1 VLRILTALAC
11 LAAAVTFA
19 VQWRDDRTCTDA
31 REQVFATRGE
41 DATAIATVRETCRGT
56 LALLNVAGALRYA
69 GRQDQALELAR
80 EAAEAEPGNA
90 GAWRAVAALS
100 DGAER
105 ASALRRL
112 ERLDPRSLKR
122 SAGRSTR

>member
-1 VLRILTALAC
+1 MLRTLTVLAC

-19 VQWRDDRTCTDA
+19 LQWRDDRRCTDA
-31 REQVFATRGE
+31 RERVFATQGR
-41 DATAIATVRETCRGT
+41 DARALATVRSTCRGT
-56 LALLNVAGALRYA
+56 LALLNAAGALRYA
-69 GRQDQALELAR
+69 GRRDQALVLAR
-80 EAAEAEPGNA
+80 EAAGAEPGNA
-90 GAWRAVAALS
+90 GAWRAVAALAS
-100 DGAER
+100 GAER